1 MALDE
6 GEAPAPAAQ
15 VWRTPWLARLPAG
28 LFALPVGLFGLAGAW
43 RRAAA
48 FGWPF
53 AAATGDALALLA
65 SALLALLLALY
76 ATKAML
82 YPKSIV
88 GEFQHPVAGALMAL
102 VPLALLLFVVSYGVP
117 RDPAWIVLA
126 IVALVLQGVVA
137 MRIVRTLATGE
148 LPETAVTPAL
158 YLPPTAGGFVGAM
171 ALGALA
177 YPGWAAL
184 LFGMGLASWALLE
197 VRVLNRLFEGP
208 MPEALR
214 PTIGVEIAPPSVA
227 TLAAGVIWPA
237 VPGEVLIIGLGVAAG
252 PVIAV
257 MARYKWWSRVP
268 FGVGFWSFSFPLAAL
283 AGAVVEVVRRGGWP
297 SFVGGIALAVA
308 SLVIAYLAVRTV
320 ALLARGRLLPAPV
333 AT

>member
-1 MALDE
+1 MALE
-6 GEAPAPAAQ
+6 ESVAPAPAAQ
-15 VWRTPWLARLPAG
+15 ARRAPWLARVPAG
-28 LFALPVGLFGLAGAW
+28 LFAIPVGLFGLAGAW

-48 FGWPF
+48 FDWPV
-53 AAATGDALALLA
+53 AATTGDAIALVA

-76 ATKAML
+76 AAKAL
-82 YPKSIV
+82 RYPKSIV
-88 GEFQHPVAGALMAL
+88 GEFQHPVAGALVAL

-117 RDPAWIVLA
+117 RDPAWIALA
-126 IVALVLQGVVA
+126 LGALALQGVVA
-137 MRIVRTLATGE
+137 MRVVRTLATGE

-158 YLPPTAGGFVGAM
+158 YLPPVAGGFVGAM

-227 TLAAGVIWPA
+227 TLAAGVIWPTL
-237 VPGEVLIIGLGVAAG
+237 PGEVLIVGLGVAAG
-252 PVIAV
+252 PVVAV
-257 MARYKWWSRVP
+257 MARYKWWSRTP

-297 SFVGGIALAVA
+297 SLVGGIALAVA
-308 SLVIAYLAVRTV
+308 SLVIAYLAARTI
-320 ALLARGRLLPAPV
+320 ALLLRGRLLPAPV
-333 AT
+333 AS